1 MATAAKKS
9 NKPSPSP
16 SSQPVVQTSARHD
29 LIKYI
34 AKEAVLLNL
43 GNQEKAAKALE
54 IVLAGIVHVLK
65 EEKQLRFL
73 GFGTFSVQNIP
84 ARTGRNPRTG
94 NPIEIAAQKRPVFK
108 AGKDMKEALNPNKKE
123 TKKAVPKKK

>member
-1 MATAAKKS
+1 MTT
-9 NKPSPSP
+9 SPKT
-16 SSQPVVQTSARHD
+16 PVEPSARKE

-34 AKEAVLLNL
+34 AKEGVCLDL

-54 IVLAGIVHVLK
+54 IVLSGIVRVLK
-65 EEKQLRFL
+65 EEKPLRFL

-94 NPIEIAAQKRPVFK
+94 DKIDILAQKRLVFR
-108 AGKDMKEALNPNKKE
+108 AGKDLKEVLNPNKN
-123 TKKAVPKKK
+123 PKKKTASKKPAQKKK

>member
-1 MATAAKKS
+1 MTT
-9 NKPSPSP
+9 SPKI
-16 SSQPVVQTSARHD
+16 PVEPSARKE

-34 AKEAVLLNL
+34 AKEGVCLDL

-54 IVLAGIVHVLK
+54 IVLSGIVCVLK
-65 EEKQLRFL
+65 EEKPLRFL

-94 NPIEIAAQKRPVFK
+94 DKIDIPAQKRLVFR
-108 AGKDMKEALNPNKKE
+108 AGKDLKEALNPNKN
-123 TKKAVPKKK
+123 PKKKTASKKPAQKKK